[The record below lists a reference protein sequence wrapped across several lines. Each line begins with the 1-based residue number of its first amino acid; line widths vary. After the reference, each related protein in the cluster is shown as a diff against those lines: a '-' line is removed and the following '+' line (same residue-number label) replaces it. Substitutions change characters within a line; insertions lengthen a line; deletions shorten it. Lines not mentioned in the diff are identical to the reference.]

1 MTRQTRG
8 RSKDERLNSELEDSF
23 PASDTP
29 SILRRSPGGDKPT
42 GDKPAG
48 GKPTRDKPVSEE
60 ASTEEL
66 VVENLSEDRA
76 AHARVAPG
84 WWALD
89 SAGVPVLGPFSSHD
103 DAVAALRQRRK

>member
-8 RSKDERLNSELEDSF
+8 TSKDERLNSELQDSF

-29 SILRRSPGGDKPT
+29 SILRRSPGA
-42 GDKPAG
+42 DKPA
-48 GKPTRDKPVSEE
+48 RDKPVSEE

-89 SAGVPVLGPFSSHD
+89 SAGIPTLGPFSSHD
-103 DAVAALRQRRK
+103 AAVAALRERRK

>member
-1 MTRQTRG
+1 MTGQTRG
-8 RSKDERLNSELEDSF
+8 KSKDERLNSELEDSF

-29 SILRRSPGGDKPT
+29 SILRRSPSVDEQAV
-42 GDKPAG
+42 DKPA
-48 GKPTRDKPVSEE
+48 RDKPASEE
-60 ASTEEL
+60 ASTDEL

-89 SAGVPVLGPFSSHD
+89 SAGVPSLGPFSSHD
-103 DAVAALRQRRK
+103 AAVAALKQRRK